1 MKKTCHKIKRMF
13 KWIWRRIPVTMGTH
27 VDMIDHLNERIKFLV
42 DDHKKELNE
51 VTAIVQD
58 LLKNHVEIRK
68 DVYDECKREYNI
80 NIGINASFIESY
92 VLSKNDRKEIIA
104 KEISRKVY
112 DEIMN
117 SKFISAR
124 EIHPHRTR
132 TIIKL

>member
-42 DDHKKELNE
+42 DEHKEKLNE
-51 VTAIVQD
+51 VTATVQD

-68 DVYDECKREYNI
+68 NVYDEYKGEYII
-80 NIGINASFIESY
+80 NIGISASFIESY
-92 VLSKNDRKEIIA
+92 VLSRNDRKEIIA

-117 SKFISAR
+117 SKFISTR
-124 EIHPHRTR
+124 EIYPHGTR
-132 TIIKL
+132 TIRKL